1 MSTQDISPEDAR
13 HLVELGRHHLFED
26 NWRPMTVD
34 NVAFWLR
41 IPRSDAS
48 ALMERL
54 VATGLVEP
62 VSYTH
67 LRDDPK
73 ANPIDTGF
81 DIYRLT

>member
-1 MSTQDISPEDAR
+1 MSKQDISSEDAR

-54 VATGLVEP
+54 VAAGLVEHRK
-62 VSYTH
+62 VD

-73 ANPIDTGF
+73 VNPIDTGF

>member
-1 MSTQDISPEDAR
+1 MSKQDISSEDAR

-41 IPRSDAS
+41 IPRPDAS

-54 VATGLVEP
+54 VAAGLVEHRK
-62 VSYTH
+62 VD
-67 LRDDPK
+67 LRDAPK
-73 ANPIDTGF
+73 TDPIDTGF
-81 DIYRLT
+81 DIYRLA

>member
-1 MSTQDISPEDAR
+1 MSKHDISPEDAR
-13 HLVELGRHHLFED
+13 HLVELGRNHLFED

-41 IPRSDAS
+41 LTRSDAS
-48 ALMERL
+48 ALMGRL
-54 VATGLVEP
+54 VAAGLVEHRK
-62 VSYTH
+62 VD

-73 ANPIDTGF
+73 ADPIDTGF

>member
-1 MSTQDISPEDAR
+1 MSKQDISPEDAR
-13 HLVELGRHHLFED
+13 HLVELARNHLFED

-41 IPRSDAS
+41 LPRADAA

-54 VATGLVEP
+54 VTTGLVEHRK
-62 VSYTH
+62 VD
-67 LRDDPK
+67 LRDDPN
-73 ANPIDTGF
+73 ADPIDTGF

>member
-54 VATGLVEP
+54 VATGLVEHRK
-62 VSYTH
+62 VD

-81 DIYRLT
+81 DIYRRT